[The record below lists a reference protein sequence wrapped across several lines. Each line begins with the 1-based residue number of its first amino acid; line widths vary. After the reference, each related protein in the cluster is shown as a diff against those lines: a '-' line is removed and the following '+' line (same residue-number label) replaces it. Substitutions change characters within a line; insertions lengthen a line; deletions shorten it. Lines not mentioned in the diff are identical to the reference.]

1 MRRRQLAHR
10 GQLLHAGAR
19 GIGVE
24 DADADAALVQ
34 SDCKA
39 VEDAGHLGVAGHV
52 VDPATI
58 AHGIAERLQRA
69 FRVGA
74 GHRADARK
82 GPVGGGA
89 VVQHASLG
97 GLAPIPGC
105 DRQDAR
111 LEVERRRHPVE
122 RLHAVGRDRLAVRVQ
137 VDEAGSHHEPGRV
150 DHPFGA
156 AEPGADSGDLAIQ
169 HRHIANGVHPARRIH
184 HPAATDHQA
193 THIVILPRK
202 NFRQGRQQRRRHV
215 DRPRPGRLDSNRG
228 RFSDRRP
235 PPPMLTHHACC
246 SYCSTSL
253 AFIANPSSSDRSPI
267 LRHGFAKKGREDLR

>member
-34 SDCKA
+34 SDGKA
-39 VEDAGHLGVAGHV
+39 VEDAGHLGIAGHV
-52 VDPATI
+52 VDPAAI

-74 GHRADARK
+74 GHRADARER
-82 GPVGGGA
+82 PVGGGA

-105 DRQDAR
+105 DRQYAR

-137 VDEAGSHHEPGRV
+137 VDEAGRHHEASRV

-156 AEPGADSGDLAIQ
+156 AEPGADSGDPAI
-169 HRHIANGVHPARRIH
+169 HDSHIANGVHPACRIH

-193 THIVILPRK
+193 SHIVIPHTQKLQARPAAAP
-202 NFRQGRQQRRRHV
+202 QASGAPTHGRSQLQ
-215 DRPRPGRLDSNRG
+215 
-228 RFSDRRP
+228 
-235 PPPMLTHHACC
+235 
-246 SYCSTSL
+246 
-253 AFIANPSSSDRSPI
+253 
-267 LRHGFAKKGREDLR
+267 

>member
-1 MRRRQLAHR
+1 MRAGGAGIADQADIGLRGAFRVDTGHVGDVGEGRHIMRRRQLAHR
-10 GQLLHAGAR
+10 GQLLHPGAR

-24 DADADAALVQ
+24 NADADAALVQ
-34 SDCKA
+34 SDCEA
-39 VEDAGHLGVAGHV
+39 VEDAGHLRVAGHV
-52 VDPATI
+52 LDPAAI

-74 GHRADARK
+74 RHRADARE

-105 DRQDAR
+105 DRQYAR

-122 RLHAVGRDRLAVRVQ
+122 RLHAVGRDRLAMRVQ
-137 VDEAGSHHEPGRV
+137 VNEAGSHHQFGRV

-156 AEPGADSGDLAIQ
+156 AEPRADSGDLVIQ
-169 HRHIANGVHPARRIH
+169 HRHIANGVHPADRIH

-193 THIVILPRK
+193 THIVTPARK
-202 NFRQGRQQRRRHV
+202 NPGP
-215 DRPRPGRLDSNRG
+215 PRPAAAPEARQPATQGPSRLQ
-228 RFSDRRP
+228 
-235 PPPMLTHHACC
+235 
-246 SYCSTSL
+246 
-253 AFIANPSSSDRSPI
+253 
-267 LRHGFAKKGREDLR
+267 